1 MRASRAKY
9 GERKHSYMTMF
20 SRAVV
25 AIAATVATLAAG
37 GLITAAGQE
46 PAERLA
52 MEIRAMSA
60 TTDVSELRRLD
71 ALVDAMARTDELV
84 PASRQ
89 ADRHMPGRVHESF
102 MQYHQGVP
110 VHGGGVSRQLSEGV
124 TVSIFGTIHQGI
136 DLDTTPGLS
145 PYDALALLERQVAAG
160 PATADPPALVIFP
173 TVLGEYVLAYRAT
186 MRDRHTWFVDAHSG
200 AIVHSESEVD
210 EQSAVGVG
218 AGIQGQ
224 RKKVSSSLAGGSFQA
239 YDRLRPAEI
248 VTLDLRYDEVRA
260 DRLIGTPEMK
270 GVPWRPSDVASDADN
285 EWDDPAVVDG
295 HVYMGFTYDYLV
307 ARHGWNGIDGRNG
320 RILTMVNIGRDV
332 ANAFFFSPPFGPDGT
347 GVIGFGERRNGT
359 PIVSADIVA
368 HELMHGVTYHSVKQ
382 RTGDGL
388 LNTVWYIHGPS
399 SFTLDGVSGRF
410 LCGQRLRYRE
420 GALAGRWFRFACQD
434 GRFLLYA
441 NDGGAVNEAYSDIIG
456 TSVEFSL
463 HDPGAGSLRAD
474 YTMGEDTGQTLRSL
488 ENPRSITLGDD
499 SSIPYPDAYG
509 RLVQFLV
516 GVLEDNN
523 QTFFSDLGS
532 VDGQTIT
539 YLPAFLYSGVH
550 WNSTIL
556 SHAFYLAIEGGRND
570 TTGRTVQGVGGAN
583 RHDVERAF
591 FRAMTDLM
599 PASTNIPMAADVIRQ
614 SAVDL
619 FGTGSTT
626 YRAVDQAL
634 RAVGL

>member
-1 MRASRAKY
+1 
-9 GERKHSYMTMF
+9 MTMF

-89 ADRHMPGRVHESF
+89 ADRHMLGRVHESF

-145 PYDALALLERQVAAG
+145 PYDALTLLERQVAAG

-260 DRLIGTPEMK
+260 DRLIGTPEMN

-320 RILTMVNIGRDV
+320 RILTMVNIGRDD
-332 ANAFFFSPPFGPDGT
+332 ANAFFIPPPYGPEGT
-347 GVIGFGERRNGT
+347 GVIVFGEERDGT
-359 PIVSADIVA
+359 PIVSADTVA
-368 HELMHGVTYHSVKQ
+368 HESMHGVTYHSVKQ

-388 LNTVWYIHGPS
+388 LNTYWYIHGPS
-399 SFTLDGVSGRF
+399 SFTLDGQTFR
-410 LCGQRLRYRE
+410 CGERVRYRT
-420 GALAGRWFRFACQD
+420 GTFAGRWFRFACQD
-434 GRFLLYA
+434 GRFLLFA
-441 NDGGAVNEAYSDIIG
+441 NHGAAVNEAYSDIVG

-474 YTMGEDTGQTLRSL
+474 YTIGEDTGPTLRSL
-488 ENPRSITLGDD
+488 EDPRSITLGD
-499 SSIPYPDAYG
+499 SSISYPDAFS
-509 RLVQFLV
+509 RLVRFLIGEFV
-516 GVLEDNN
+516 DNDRG
-523 QTFFSDLGS
+523 FFSNLGS
-532 VDGQTIT
+532 VDGRTIT
-539 YLPAFLYSGVH
+539 YLPAFLYSGEH

-634 RAVGL
+634 RAVDL